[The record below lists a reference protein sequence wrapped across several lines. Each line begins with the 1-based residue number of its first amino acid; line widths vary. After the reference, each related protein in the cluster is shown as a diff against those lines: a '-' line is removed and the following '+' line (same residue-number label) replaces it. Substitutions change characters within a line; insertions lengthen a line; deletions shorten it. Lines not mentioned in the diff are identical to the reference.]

1 MPSPRQ
7 LLVVDV
13 GPLKP
18 LIAACAAQANK
29 PPTTWAR
36 ELMAQAVEALGAGP
50 IPERSTPRR
59 PARNGNLVKFFARLT
74 PEEAA
79 AIKAAAKTAGLS
91 QSEYVARLAMNPA
104 VAGTIG
110 VPALQALAE
119 SNRQLLAIG
128 RNLNQIARMLNEYP
142 GRMTRADQ
150 ALILKVAE
158 LARAHVELAAG
169 VIAELSVTRRSAAQ
183 REKSD
188 GPAAN
193 RRRAA

>member
-18 LIAACAAQANK
+18 LIASCAAQAGK

-50 IPERSTPRR
+50 APERPSPKR

-79 AIKAAAKTAGLS
+79 AIKASAKTAGLS
-91 QSEYVARLAMNPA
+91 QSEYVGRLAMNPTAAGA
-104 VAGTIG
+104 VG

-128 RNLNQIARMLNEYP
+128 RNLNQIARTLNESP
-142 GRMTRADQ
+142 GQMTGADH
-150 ALILKVAE
+150 ALILRVAE
-158 LARAHVELAAG
+158 LARAHVELTAS

-183 REKSD
+183 RERSD
-188 GPAAN
+188 GPTPN